1 MAKDWA
7 RGASFASAAEAKNR
21 KRNSSYEQSSSS
33 LDGGGAGKDSKGD
46 FMSRP
51 SPGEALLFI
60 ILMLLDLQITR
71 KRSSFFSMLRDYCN

>member
-1 MAKDWA
+1 MAKSKFFICRYVSVGGNVARDWSRSA
-7 RGASFASAAEAKNR
+7 NFASAAEAKNR

-51 SPGEALLFI
+51 SPGEALLSFI
-60 ILMLLDLQITR
+60 LTQ
-71 KRSSFFSMLRDYCN
+71 

>member
-1 MAKDWA
+1 MSVGGNVAKDWS
-7 RGASFASAAEAKNR
+7 RSNFASAAEAKNR

-51 SPGEALLFI
+51 SPGKASLTAL
-60 ILMLLDLQITR
+60 
-71 KRSSFFSMLRDYCN
+71 

>member
-1 MAKDWA
+1 MAKDWT

-60 ILMLLDLQITR
+60 ILMLLDLQISR
-71 KRSSFFSMLRDYCN
+71 